1 MGDYKNA
8 IETLEKA
15 AKINDQISGRHSLE
29 LAKCLNNLGLTKLI
43 FAFLQIILF
52 NDNILFILFSVMLLR
67 VGQL

>member
-15 AKINDQISGRHSLE
+15 AKINDQLSGRHSLE

-43 FAFLQIILF
+43 SIIF
-52 NDNILFILFSVMLLR
+52 TFGI
-67 VGQL
+67 